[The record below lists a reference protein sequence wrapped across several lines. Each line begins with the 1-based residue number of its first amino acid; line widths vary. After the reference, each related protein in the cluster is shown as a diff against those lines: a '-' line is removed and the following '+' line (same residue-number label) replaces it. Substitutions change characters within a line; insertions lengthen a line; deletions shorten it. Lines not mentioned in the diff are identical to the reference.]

1 MSSEGSKASYK
12 KTAGGKPG
20 DLDAMKKNMKALQ
33 KGHRAFRNEIDEI
46 KSILNIVQKET
57 RAIRNKIGY

>member
-1 MSSEGSKASYK
+1 
-12 KTAGGKPG
+12 
-20 DLDAMKKNMKALQ
+20 MKKNTKALQ

-57 RAIRNKIGY
+57 RAIRSKIGY